1 MTSFNE
7 RIYQFRQRWD
17 KPVLEPFPTLE
28 YWGEKLQWAI
38 YYAPFPNMKGTGFTE
53 DRLRRILAV
62 YADKANIEYES
73 CAWPSV
79 KTVSELIDVKDEAK
93 VRKGIRQLEALGLIT
108 PSPGAAERW
117 FDEKDRPE
125 HRRSN
130 VYRVNFWLDRRD
142 DNEEW
147 FKNHPPILREN
158 SKGTGVPQDRG
169 YGSPT
174 GPGVRESHRTG
185 EGRSHR
191 TPNPLD
197 TNHYLSHDELT
208 ITPNSSNLGQKA
220 HPIYAAKTS
229 DEALDAI
236 AVSDEDRRR
245 AQRLIETDPSMR
257 ELKATHDHLQRGS
270 NPFSDFPSSFGSFA
284 G

>member
-1 MTSFNE
+1 
-7 RIYQFRQRWD
+7 
-17 KPVLEPFPTLE
+17 
-28 YWGEKLQWAI
+28 
-38 YYAPFPNMKGTGFTE
+38 MKGTGFTE

-62 YADKANIEYES
+62 FAEKANIEYEG

-108 PSPGAAERW
+108 PSPGAAEHW
-117 FDEKDRPE
+117 FDERDRPVHE
-125 HRRSN
+125 RPN

-142 DNEEW
+142 DNEDW
-147 FKNHPPILREN
+147 FKNHPPILRGN

-169 YGSPT
+169 G
-174 GPGVRESHRTG
+174 GGSHRTG

-191 TPNPLD
+191 TPKPLD
-197 TNHYLSHDELT
+197 TNHYLNHEELT

-236 AVSDEDRRR
+236 ADTNEDRRH
-245 AQRLIETDPSMR
+245 AQRLIETNNAMR

-270 NPFSDFPSSFGSFA
+270 DPSLAFPSSFGSFA
-284 G
+284 GVALQHPPQGRFN